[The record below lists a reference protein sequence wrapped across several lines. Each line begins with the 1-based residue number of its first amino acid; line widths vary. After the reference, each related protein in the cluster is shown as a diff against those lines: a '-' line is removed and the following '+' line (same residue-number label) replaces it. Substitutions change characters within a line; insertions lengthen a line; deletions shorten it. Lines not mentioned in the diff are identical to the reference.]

1 MSDFTKLQKDKI
13 LNYLYKNFKKIDFDN
28 IDQDIFLKKIG
39 DLVFFD
45 KKELLLKIGSLFF
58 EDLDKRF
65 LTEIKS
71 KINTITKTNEKISFL
86 LNKRFQV
93 EKKNKDL
100 IKKIFIHLIK
110 NNNSNKVLNYIY
122 SVADTMWKHSND
134 RSVDFNYY
142 TKRLIL
148 SSVYLKILI
157 LIFYRENLTDKD
169 HIRGALKAYRK
180 ECFEQI
186 GGLRTAMG
194 WDTVDELLC
203 KFYNWKVKTDES
215 LQVKH
220 LKPTGANY
228 NKASRYKQG
237 EAFYS
242 IGYGFWITAIAS
254 LKLALRKRK
263 PLLFI
268 DYIKGFWKA
277 KSSKKPLLV
286 TQEQARFI
294 RNYRW
299 KKMKE
304 KIFRF

>member
-45 KKELLLKIGSLFF
+45 KKELLLKISSLFF

-71 KINTITKTNEKISFL
+71 KINKITKTNEKISFL

-100 IKKIFIHLIK
+100 IKKFFIHLIK
-110 NNNSNKVLNYIY
+110 DNNSSKVLTYIY
-122 SVADTMWKHSND
+122 SVSDIMWKYAND

-157 LIFYRENLTDKD
+157 LSFYKDNLTQKD
-169 HIRGALKAYRK
+169 LNEEISKSLEHVKLISQFKIKLDFFKNLKD
-180 ECFEQI
+180 F
-186 GGLRTAMG
+186 
-194 WDTVDELLC
+194 
-203 KFYNWKVKTDES
+203 FSFFS
-215 LQVKH
+215 LQK
-220 LKPTGANY
+220 TG
-228 NKASRYKQG
+228 R
-237 EAFYS
+237 
-242 IGYGFWITAIAS
+242 GF
-254 LKLALRKRK
+254 
-263 PLLFI
+263 
-268 DYIKGFWKA
+268 
-277 KSSKKPLLV
+277 
-286 TQEQARFI
+286 
-294 RNYRW
+294 
-299 KKMKE
+299 
-304 KIFRF
+304 

>member
-45 KKELLLKIGSLFF
+45 KKELLLKISSLFF

-71 KINTITKTNEKISFL
+71 KINKITKTNEKISFL

-100 IKKIFIHLIK
+100 IKKFFIHLIK
-110 NNNSNKVLNYIY
+110 DNNSSKVLTYIY
-122 SVADTMWKHSND
+122 SVSDIMWKYAND

-157 LIFYRENLTDKD
+157 LSFYKDNLTQKD
-169 HIRGALKAYRK
+169 LNEEISKSLEHVKLISQFKIKLDFLKNLK
-180 ECFEQI
+180 DF
-186 GGLRTAMG
+186 
-194 WDTVDELLC
+194 
-203 KFYNWKVKTDES
+203 FSFFS
-215 LQVKH
+215 LQK
-220 LKPTGANY
+220 TG
-228 NKASRYKQG
+228 R
-237 EAFYS
+237 
-242 IGYGFWITAIAS
+242 GF
-254 LKLALRKRK
+254 
-263 PLLFI
+263 
-268 DYIKGFWKA
+268 
-277 KSSKKPLLV
+277 
-286 TQEQARFI
+286 
-294 RNYRW
+294 
-299 KKMKE
+299 
-304 KIFRF
+304 

>member
-45 KKELLLKIGSLFF
+45 KKELLLKISSLFF

-71 KINTITKTNEKISFL
+71 KINKITKTNEKISFL

-100 IKKIFIHLIK
+100 IKKFFIHLIK
-110 NNNSNKVLNYIY
+110 DNNSSKVLTYIY
-122 SVADTMWKHSND
+122 SVSDIMWKYAND

-157 LIFYRENLTDKD
+157 LSFYKNNLTQKD
-169 HIRGALKAYRK
+169 LNEEISKSLEHVKLISQFKIKLDFFKNLKD
-180 ECFEQI
+180 F
-186 GGLRTAMG
+186 
-194 WDTVDELLC
+194 
-203 KFYNWKVKTDES
+203 FS
-215 LQVKH
+215 
-220 LKPTGANY
+220 
-228 NKASRYKQG
+228 
-237 EAFYS
+237 F
-242 IGYGFWITAIAS
+242 FS
-254 LKLALRKRK
+254 LKKTGR
-263 PLLFI
+263 
-268 DYIKGFWKA
+268 GF
-277 KSSKKPLLV
+277 
-286 TQEQARFI
+286 
-294 RNYRW
+294 
-299 KKMKE
+299 
-304 KIFRF
+304 